1 MVRRTGG
8 GTWEVTG
15 VLDWEFAMSGHR
27 MIDVGN
33 MRRFALDLFALAD
46 PRDNGSCGHT
56 AEETR

>member
-1 MVRRTGG
+1 
-8 GTWEVTG
+8 